1 MRIKEIE
8 INNFKALFSRETIS
22 LGNSGRN
29 LMIYGENGSGKSSIC
44 QAVETFFSASSKNA
58 DISNFSNVF
67 NNQNPN
73 NTYIQLTF
81 YDSTTRR
88 DKLFRLDASSQR
100 ITEQFIAESNK
111 RKAFLDYRQVIKT
124 HLIETN
130 RVDLFHILVEDI
142 LQHLV
147 NPATLKTL
155 KSEWDE
161 IINFKIDRRRKSE
174 YENFKKQ
181 IDDYSTGL
189 KKLLSEVEKEANE
202 IIKEFHYSLKIKL
215 KHRRLTVTDK
225 KEISGNNIYL
235 DVDFFDKLDIPNHH
249 LFLNEAR
256 LTAIAISIFLGSILT
271 IPDSGEFKLLVLDD
285 IFIGLDTSN
294 RIPFLEILR
303 KKFSGYQIF
312 MATYDRQWFELVKKF
327 VNTNRWHFVEMYV
340 KEEHQN
346 GYEIPVLYD
355 KTSFI
360 DRAEYHLNNGDFKAS
375 AVYLRSEFE
384 RLLKI
389 LCDKVGKPVK
399 YKIQS
404 HKVEIDSFW
413 QAVQNEVIPGTTTQL
428 FTNKMKTDLTRHRSL
443 ILNPFSHYDLS
454 RHQFR
459 SELAASLQLIKDIQK
474 RLKEK
479 AGIS

>member
-8 INNFKALFSRETIS
+8 INNFKAIFSRETIS
-22 LGNSGRN
+22 LGNSGKN

-44 QAVETFFSASSKNA
+44 QAIETFFSASSNNV
-58 DISNFSNVF
+58 DISNFTNVF
-67 NNQNPN
+67 NSQNPN
-73 NTYIQLTF
+73 NSYIQLTF
-81 YDSTTRR
+81 YDNTTRR
-88 DKLFRLDASSQR
+88 DKPFRLDSSSQR
-100 ITEQFIAESNK
+100 ITERFIAEANK

-124 HLIETN
+124 HLIDTS

-142 LQHLV
+142 LQHAV
-147 NPATLKTL
+147 NPVTTKTL

-161 IINFKIDRRRKSE
+161 IFNFKIDRRRQSE
-174 YENFKKQ
+174 YDNFKKQ
-181 IDDYSTGL
+181 IDDYSSGL
-189 KKLLSEVEKEANE
+189 KQLLSEVEKEANN
-202 IIKEFHYSLKIKL
+202 IIKEFNYSLKIKL
-215 KHRRLTVTDK
+215 KHRGLRITD
-225 KEISGNNIYL
+225 ENTIDGNYIYL
-235 DVDFFDKLDIPNHH
+235 DVDFFDKSNLPNHH

-256 LTAIAISIFLGSILT
+256 LTAIAISIFLGSILI

-303 KKFSGYQIF
+303 KKFSGYQII
-312 MATYDRQWFELVKKF
+312 MATYDRQWYELVKKF
-327 VNTNRWHFVEMYV
+327 VNTIRWHFVEMFV

-384 RLLKI
+384 RLLKT
-389 LCDKVGKPVK
+389 LCDKAGKPVK
-399 YKIQS
+399 YKIQA
-404 HKVEIDSFW
+404 HKVDIDSFW

-428 FTNKMKTDLTRHRSL
+428 FTNKMKTDLTRYRSL

-459 SELAASLQLIKDIQK
+459 SELTACVQLIKDIQK
-474 RLKEK
+474 RLREK
-479 AGIS
+479 VGVS